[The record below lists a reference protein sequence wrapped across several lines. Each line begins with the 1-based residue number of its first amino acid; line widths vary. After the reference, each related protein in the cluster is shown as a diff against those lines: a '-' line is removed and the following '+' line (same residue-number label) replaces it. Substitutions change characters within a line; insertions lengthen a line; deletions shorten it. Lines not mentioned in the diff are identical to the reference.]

1 MGGGTRMR
9 TVGLGVGTGVLS
21 GVVGLLPWIVTGM
34 RLPLQNLW
42 ATPTVDPADMPVA
55 LLPFSQYSVGLIG
68 AMLLVGGAVAGLAVR
83 LLGERRGLPGRLA
96 TVLAVTGL
104 LVVQL
109 VALVQTAVVTGAG
122 LRTDRSIGT
131 GAAISA
137 AQVYLVALIAGT
149 LLAIALAV
157 VLLVVLARTAPGVVV
172 VAVAVGALAAGTWV
186 DAFLVSPVGFADGS
200 VSAVLSVTRWVPA
213 VLVGLGIART
223 GLTSVGRVIGSV
235 LALAVLWSG
244 SAAVTA
250 VTAALG
256 TRVYLPYPLELASF
270 GAEVFRSALGPAG
283 TGIGSALV
291 ALVIGGAGALAWR
304 WWRARRDRV
313 AP

>member
-1 MGGGTRMR
+1 MR

-68 AMLLVGGAVAGLAVR
+68 AMLLVGGTVAGLAVR

-96 TVLAVTGL
+96 TVLAATGL

-137 AQVYLVALIAGT
+137 AQVYLVALMAGT

-157 VLLVVLARTAPGVVV
+157 VLLVVLARTAPGVAV

-291 ALVIGGAGALAWR
+291 ALVIGGAGALVWR
-304 WWRARRDRV
+304 WWRARRGSV
-313 AP
+313 AR

>member
-1 MGGGTRMR
+1 
-9 TVGLGVGTGVLS
+9 
-21 GVVGLLPWIVTGM
+21 
-34 RLPLQNLW
+34 
-42 ATPTVDPADMPVA
+42 
-55 LLPFSQYSVGLIG
+55 
-68 AMLLVGGAVAGLAVR
+68 
-83 LLGERRGLPGRLA
+83 
-96 TVLAVTGL
+96 
-104 LVVQL
+104 
-109 VALVQTAVVTGAG
+109 
-122 LRTDRSIGT
+122 
-131 GAAISA
+131 
-137 AQVYLVALIAGT
+137 
-149 LLAIALAV
+149 
-157 VLLVVLARTAPGVVV
+157 VVLARTAPGVAV

-223 GLTSVGRVIGSV
+223 GPTSVGRVIGSV

>member
-96 TVLAVTGL
+96 TVLAATGL

-137 AQVYLVALIAGT
+137 AQVYLVALMAGT

-157 VLLVVLARTAPGVVV
+157 VLLVVLARTAPGVAV

-291 ALVIGGAGALAWR
+291 ALVIGGAGALVWR
-304 WWRARRDRV
+304 WWRARRGRV
-313 AP
+313 AR

>member
-1 MGGGTRMR
+1 
-9 TVGLGVGTGVLS
+9 
-21 GVVGLLPWIVTGM
+21 
-34 RLPLQNLW
+34 
-42 ATPTVDPADMPVA
+42 MPVA

-83 LLGERRGLPGRLA
+83 LLGERWGLPGRLA

-157 VLLVVLARTAPGVVV
+157 VLLAVLARTAPGVAV

-223 GLTSVGRVIGSV
+223 GPTSVGRVIGSV

-283 TGIGSALV
+283 TGSALV

>member
-1 MGGGTRMR
+1 MR

-96 TVLAVTGL
+96 TVLAATGL

-131 GAAISA
+131 DAAISA
-137 AQVYLVALIAGT
+137 AQVYLVALMAGT

-157 VLLVVLARTAPGVVV
+157 VLLVVLARTAPGVAV

-291 ALVIGGAGALAWR
+291 ALVIGGAGALVWR
-304 WWRARRDRV
+304 WWRARRGRV
-313 AP
+313 AR

>member
-1 MGGGTRMR
+1 MR

-42 ATPTVDPADMPVA
+42 ATSTVDPADMPVA

-131 GAAISA
+131 GASISA
-137 AQVYLVALIAGT
+137 AQVYLVALMAGT

-157 VLLVVLARTAPGVVV
+157 VLLVVLARTAPGVAV

-291 ALVIGGAGALAWR
+291 ALVIGGAGALVWR
-304 WWRARRDRV
+304 WWRARRGRV
-313 AP
+313 AR

>member
-1 MGGGTRMR
+1 MR

-42 ATPTVDPADMPVA
+42 ATSTVDPADMPVA

-83 LLGERRGLPGRLA
+83 LLSERRGLPGRLA

-137 AQVYLVALIAGT
+137 AQVYLVALMAGT

-157 VLLVVLARTAPGVVV
+157 VLLVVLARTAPGVAV

-291 ALVIGGAGALAWR
+291 ALVIGGAGALVWR
-304 WWRARRDRV
+304 WWRVRRGRV
-313 AP
+313 AR

>member
-1 MGGGTRMR
+1 MR
-9 TVGLGVGTGVLS
+9 TVGLGVGVGVLS

-42 ATPTVDPADMPVA
+42 ATSTVDPADMPVA

-83 LLGERRGLPGRLA
+83 LLGERLGQPGRLA

-109 VALVQTAVVTGAG
+109 IALVQTAVVTGEG
-122 LRTDRSIGT
+122 LRTDRAIGT
-131 GAAISA
+131 GASISA
-137 AQVYLVALIAGT
+137 AQVYLAALVVGT

-157 VLLVVLARTAPGVVV
+157 VLLVVLARTGPGVAV

-223 GLTSVGRVIGSV
+223 GLASVGRVVGSV
-235 LALAVLWSG
+235 FALVVLWSG

-291 ALVIGGAGALAWR
+291 ALVIGGAGALVWR
-304 WWRARRDRV
+304 WWRARRGRV
-313 AP
+313 AR

>member
-1 MGGGTRMR
+1 MR

-55 LLPFSQYSVGLIG
+55 LLPFSQYSIGLIG

-96 TVLAVTGL
+96 TVLAATGL

-109 VALVQTAVVTGAG
+109 VALVQTAVVTGVG

-131 GAAISA
+131 GAAIGA

-291 ALVIGGAGALAWR
+291 ALVIGGAGALVWR
-304 WWRARRDRV
+304 WWRARRGRV
-313 AP
+313 AR

>member
-1 MGGGTRMR
+1 MR

-96 TVLAVTGL
+96 TVLAATGL

-137 AQVYLVALIAGT
+137 AQVYLVALMAGT

-157 VLLVVLARTAPGVVV
+157 VLLVVLARTAPGVAV

-291 ALVIGGAGALAWR
+291 ALVIGGAGALVWR
-304 WWRARRDRV
+304 WWRARRGRV
-313 AP
+313 AR